1 MATSGVTFAT
11 LLFKD
16 FLLQH
21 GLCDYPRAQE
31 LASKFDREL
40 RQCDIVET
48 EDGTT
53 FSKGEPAG
61 NASRANGQLGF

>member
-1 MATSGVTFAT
+1 MATRSITFAT

-21 GLCDYPRAQE
+21 RLCDYPRAQE
-31 LASKFDREL
+31 LAGKFDRDL
-40 RQCDIVET
+40 RQCDILET

-53 FSKGEPAG
+53 FSKAELAG
-61 NASRANGQLGF
+61 NASRADRQLGF

>member
-1 MATSGVTFAT
+1 MATPCVTFAT

-16 FLLQH
+16 FVLQH

-31 LASKFDREL
+31 LASKFAREL
-40 RQCDIVET
+40 RRCDILET

-53 FSKGEPAG
+53 FSKGEPSSKSLRP
-61 NASRANGQLGF
+61 NRQLGF